1 MNKGYMLGRGRR
13 VSTKKVVAKSV
24 PTEPRLLL
32 FNKPY
37 DVLTQFSDEQ
47 GRATLKDF
55 ISIPEVYAAG
65 RLDRNS
71 EGLLVLTND
80 GRLQAR
86 IAEPKYKTV
95 KTYWAQV
102 EGEVSEEQLQQLRSG
117 VMLND
122 GMTLPAE
129 VKQIAAP
136 DVWPRNPPIRH
147 RESVPTSWLEISII
161 EGKNRQ
167 VRRMTA
173 AVSLPTLRLIRMR
186 VGPWTLGDLQPGEWK
201 EVEAKI

>member
-1 MNKGYMLGRGRR
+1 MKNQ
-13 VSTKKVVAKSV
+13 KS
-24 PTEPRLLL
+24 RLIL

-37 DVLTQFSDEQ
+37 DVLTQFSDEG

-55 ISIPEVYAAG
+55 IPIPDVYAAG

-86 IAEPKYKTV
+86 IAEPKYKTE

-102 EGEVSEEQLQQLRSG
+102 EGEVSEAQLQQLRRG

-122 GMTLPAE
+122 GMTLPAK

-147 RESVPTSWLEISII
+147 RETVPTSWLEISII

-173 AVSLPTLRLIRMR
+173 AVSLPTLRLIRVR
-186 VGPWTLGDLQPGEWK
+186 VGPWALGELQPGEWK